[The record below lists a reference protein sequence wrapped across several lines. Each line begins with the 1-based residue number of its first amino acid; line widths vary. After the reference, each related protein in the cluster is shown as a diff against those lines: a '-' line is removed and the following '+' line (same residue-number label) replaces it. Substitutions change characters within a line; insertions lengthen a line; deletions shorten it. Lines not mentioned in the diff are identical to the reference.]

1 MYCTLRKNCI
11 FPKATNNVHIP
22 SKMTSYS
29 YTIIYSV
36 ILCHVK
42 LPVYIWKYMEYYKSS
57 VVLLLCRTPK
67 TTTYKKFS
75 RSGMFDRKYS
85 DTRRLPYCL
94 LIKIQ
99 LVNGT
104 CIVVV

>member
-1 MYCTLRKNCI
+1 MYCTLRENCI

-22 SKMTSYS
+22 FKMTSYS
-29 YTIIYSV
+29 YTIIYY
-36 ILCHVK
+36 VK

-94 LIKIQ
+94 ALALSLCHCIEQIQ
-99 LVNGT
+99 T
-104 CIVVV
+104 